1 MFRSMSR
8 VSGSDSEFGWHP
20 EAPMGPGEI
29 LLALPKRYIT
39 EKMTWSVNNH
49 LKVLTSYSN

>member
-1 MFRSMSR
+1 
-8 VSGSDSEFGWHP
+8 
-20 EAPMGPGEI
+20 MGPGEI